1 MKRRIEE
8 DKGEEKVDTRESKS
22 AKIAYSAA
30 DRIHASPLALCI
42 ATALA
47 MSNRVSP
54 SATPWSRLIR
64 ISSKNPLADPSIVQR
79 LFHVMTRGYMFCPST
94 TGESTRLDSM
104 RLKFPVTQHRR
115 VMAAILCFQTRRADA
130 PSKRHSHSQSQFR
143 HIYQHL
149 SADEWDR
156 LLIHIDIDTGTNVA
170 FDPEIKGLLF
180 RTPSIFSHYCDTA
193 NAFSFWMMHLQCTHV
208 ASGIR
213 FILVRFPELH
223 DTVIYPNLRAVVAK
237 FVDSGHKMG
246 VTWTHVFQ
254 SWECLELIQI
264 MWPAVNTHD
273 ITGHVGERLFKS
285 IKPRTLEW
293 VLQESPRPTR
303 IQLLRALRY
312 YIDYNSDLTDVRNVV
327 IKYSGPRED

>member
-1 MKRRIEE
+1 
-8 DKGEEKVDTRESKS
+8 
-22 AKIAYSAA
+22 
-30 DRIHASPLALCI
+30 
-42 ATALA
+42 
-47 MSNRVSP
+47 
-54 SATPWSRLIR
+54 
-64 ISSKNPLADPSIVQR
+64 
-79 LFHVMTRGYMFCPST
+79 
-94 TGESTRLDSM
+94 M

-115 VMAAILCFQTRRADA
+115 VMAAIHCFQTRRADA
-130 PSKRHSHSQSQFR
+130 PSEWYSQSQFR

-156 LLIHIDIDTGTNVA
+156 LLIHIDIDIDTGTNVA
-170 FDPEIKGLLF
+170 FDPETKGLLF
-180 RTPSIFSHYCDTA
+180 RTPSIFSHYFDTA

-312 YIDYNSDLTDVRNVV
+312 YIDYNSDLTDVRNMV